1 MNVNFCSV
9 LFGLMEEK
17 FKLIQLI
24 IAVTTV
30 QIWKTRTKVSIKQT
44 FINSNTVFKQMCT
57 ELKRSKS
64 MDSHNLAWDT
74 LNLSY

>member
-1 MNVNFCSV
+1 
-9 LFGLMEEK
+9 MEEK

-30 QIWKTRTKVSIKQT
+30 QIWKTRTKVSIKQS

-57 ELKRSKS
+57 ELKRRKITQLSLGHFVILMSKTKLLL
-64 MDSHNLAWDT
+64 H
-74 LNLSY
+74 